1 MIHLK
6 GITTAGA
13 YDNQGKYLEEIHEDI
28 EKIMKRLILQFDIY
42 QFHISRNFEAAADK
56 SVRVKQTR
64 FKKTYIHFYKED
76 EERFK
81 EGSSYDQY
89 FLVEKDCD
97 ISEQIDKLE
106 HSEIPRIENIRAELL
121 SVFPLL
127 VILSDSSELMA
138 YSMEK
143 SNLELI

>member
-1 MIHLK
+1 MIYSV

-13 YDNQGKYLEEIHEDI
+13 YDKQGKYLEEIHEDI

-42 QFHISRNFEAAADK
+42 QFHISHNFEAATDK
-56 SVRVKQTR
+56 SVLVKQTR

-76 EERFK
+76 EERFE

-106 HSEIPRIENIRAELL
+106 LSEIPRIENIRAKLL

>member
-1 MIHLK
+1 
-6 GITTAGA
+6 
-13 YDNQGKYLEEIHEDI
+13 
-28 EKIMKRLILQFDIY
+28 
-42 QFHISRNFEAAADK
+42 
-56 SVRVKQTR
+56 
-64 FKKTYIHFYKED
+64 ED

-89 FLVEKDCD
+89 FLLEKDCD

-106 HSEIPRIENIRAELL
+106 LSEIPRIENIRAKLL
-121 SVFPLL
+121 SIFPLL
-127 VILSDSSELMA
+127 VVLSDSSELMA

>member
-1 MIHLK
+1 
-6 GITTAGA
+6 
-13 YDNQGKYLEEIHEDI
+13 
-28 EKIMKRLILQFDIY
+28 MKRLILQFDIY
-42 QFHISRNFEAAADK
+42 QFHISHNFEAAADK
-56 SVRVKQTR
+56 SVLVKQTR

-76 EERFK
+76 EERFE

-89 FLVEKDCD
+89 FLVEKNCD
-97 ISEQIDKLE
+97 ISEQIDKLVL
-106 HSEIPRIENIRAELL
+106 SEIPRIENIRAKLL

>member
-42 QFHISRNFEAAADK
+42 QFHISHNFEAATDK
-56 SVRVKQTR
+56 SVLVKQTR
-64 FKKTYIHFYKED
+64 FRKTYIHFYKED
-76 EERFK
+76 EERFE

-89 FLVEKDCD
+89 FLLEKDCD

-106 HSEIPRIENIRAELL
+106 LSEIPRIENIRAKLL

>member
-1 MIHLK
+1 MIYSV

-13 YDNQGKYLEEIHEDI
+13 YDKQGKYLEEIHEDI

-42 QFHISRNFEAAADK
+42 QFHISHNFEAATDK
-56 SVRVKQTR
+56 SVLVRQTR

-76 EERFK
+76 EERFE

-106 HSEIPRIENIRAELL
+106 LSEIPKIENIRAELL

-138 YSMEK
+138 YSMGK

>member
-6 GITTAGA
+6 GITTTGA
-13 YDNQGKYLEEIHEDI
+13 YDKQGKYLEEIHEDI

-42 QFHISRNFEAAADK
+42 QFHISHNFEAATDK
-56 SVRVKQTR
+56 SVLVRQTR

-76 EERFK
+76 EERFE

-106 HSEIPRIENIRAELL
+106 LSEIPKIENIRAELL

>member
-42 QFHISRNFEAAADK
+42 QFHTSHNFEADAYK
-56 SVRVKQTR
+56 SVLVKQTR

-76 EERFK
+76 EERFE

-106 HSEIPRIENIRAELL
+106 LSEIPRIENIRAKLL
-121 SVFPLL
+121 SIFPLL
-127 VILSDSSELMA
+127 VVLSDSSELMA

>member
-1 MIHLK
+1 MIYSV

-13 YDNQGKYLEEIHEDI
+13 YDKQGKYLEEIHEDI

-42 QFHISRNFEAAADK
+42 QFHISHNFEAATDK
-56 SVRVKQTR
+56 SVLVRQTR

-76 EERFK
+76 EERFE

-106 HSEIPRIENIRAELL
+106 LSEIPKIENIRAELL
-121 SVFPLL
+121 SVFSLL

>member
-42 QFHISRNFEAAADK
+42 QFHISSNFEAAADK
-56 SVRVKQTR
+56 SVLVKQTR
-64 FKKTYIHFYKED
+64 FRKTYIHFYKED

-89 FLVEKDCD
+89 FF
-97 ISEQIDKLE
+97 
-106 HSEIPRIENIRAELL
+106 IRKRLRHL
-121 SVFPLL
+121 
-127 VILSDSSELMA
+127 
-138 YSMEK
+138 
-143 SNLELI
+143 